1 MSSNTINRRKL
12 MQLLSATFAGSLFT
26 SSKMF
31 ARTPIPAVFP
41 GDAPKPVYIP
51 PGGGE
56 KGKIGLT
63 EITFKLSKEQTSG
76 NLGSSEMVLQ
86 PGYLGAPPHLHRG
99 FDEICLVLQGTL
111 HIMVGDEVYEVDAG
125 GWHLRPRGI
134 MHTFWNSGKVPVRF
148 VELYSPAGHEA
159 YMKDLAKLF
168 ENNHRPTSTDL
179 QKLAERH
186 DIEFH
191 FDKLPAI
198 IKKYGVQL

>member
-31 ARTPIPAVFP
+31 AAAPIHGAFK
-41 GDAPKPVYIP
+41 GDSPKPVYIP
-51 PGGGE
+51 PGGGK
-56 KGKIGLT
+56 KGNIGLT

-76 NLGSSEMVLQ
+76 NLGSSEMVMQ
-86 PGYLGAPPHLHRG
+86 PGFLGAPPHLHHG
-99 FDEICLVLQGTL
+99 FDEICMVLRGTL
-111 HIMVGDEVYEVDAG
+111 HIMVGDEVYEVKAG

-134 MHTFWNSGKVPVRF
+134 VHTFWNSGKEPARF
-148 VELYSPAGHEA
+148 VEIYSPAGHEA

-168 ENNHRPTSTDL
+168 ENNQRPTFPDL
-179 QKLAERH
+179 QKLAERY

-191 FDKLPAI
+191 FDKLPDI